1 MTMKT
6 TILLTSALTAL
17 SVAATTV
24 TAEAGGFAVREQSI
38 YGLGTSFAGIA
49 APGASPS
56 SMFWNPAAVTAFGP
70 GFVGESN
77 FTFIIPRSEIDVIT
91 ATGPL
96 ATSNGLLATPTSLVP
111 SPFGLAPAAAV
122 APTVSR
128 GAGAPTLLRGQNLG
142 TNGTGDIAQD
152 ALVPSSYS
160 ALNLGMFGFD
170 DRVSVGLAI
179 SAPFGLV
186 TKNDYNSA
194 ARFHGRTSELRV
206 INAAPTVGFQV
217 NDLVAVGVG
226 LQVSYIDVRLTQAS
240 PLPSPV
246 PGIGLQADTEFEG
259 DDIGFGV
266 TAGLTLT
273 PTPTTTIGLGFRS
286 AIDHRL
292 EGDAVVSGPSP
303 VLARPLGGITADVIL
318 PEVVTVGLRQRVTPR
333 FTVLAGYEFTN
344 WSRFDELRVDFVT
357 PGLADNVTAQNYEDG
372 HFFSLG
378 AEFAASEALT
388 LRTGV
393 AYEISPIEDE
403 FRTPRLPDSDRIWA
417 SLGATYA
424 LSDRFS
430 LDASYAHIFAEEA
443 SINLQGIDDPG
454 RGTFVAQ
461 ADSSVDIFGVSLR
474 YKLGGH
480 SAPIEPAVDTYY
492 KP

>member
-1 MTMKT
+1 MAVKT

-17 SVAATTV
+17 CVAATTV
-24 TAEAGGFAVREQSI
+24 TAQAGGFAVREQSI

-77 FTFIIPRSEIDVIT
+77 FTFIIPRAEIDVIT

-96 ATSNGLLATPTSLVP
+96 ATSNGLLATPTTLVP
-111 SPFGLAPAAAV
+111 SPFGPVPAAAV
-122 APTVSR
+122 APTVAR

-170 DRVSVGLAI
+170 DRIAVGLAI
-179 SAPFGLV
+179 TAPFGLV
-186 TKNDYNSA
+186 TKNDFNSA

-206 INAAPTVGFQV
+206 INAMPTVGFQF

-259 DDIGFGV
+259 DDIAFGAS
-266 TAGLTLT
+266 AGLTLT
-273 PTPTTTIGLGFRS
+273 PTPTTTIGVGFRS

-292 EGDAVVSGPSP
+292 EGEAKIAGPSS
-303 VLARPLGGITADVIL
+303 VLARPLGDITADVIL
-318 PEVVTVGLRQRVTPR
+318 PETVTVGLRQRVTPR
-333 FTVLAGYEFTN
+333 FTALAGYEFTN
-344 WSRFDELRVDFVT
+344 WSRFDELRVDFIT
-357 PGLADNVTAQNYEDG
+357 PDLPDNVTAQNYEDG
-372 HFFSLG
+372 HFFTLG
-378 AEFAASEALT
+378 AEFAATEALT
-388 LRTGV
+388 LRTGA
-393 AYEISPIEDE
+393 AYEISPIEEE
-403 FRTPRLPDSDRIWA
+403 FRTPRVPDSDRIWVSA
-417 SLGATYA
+417 GATYA

-430 LDASYAHIFAEEA
+430 LDASYAHIFPDEAPITLEGAE
-443 SINLQGIDDPG
+443 DPG
-454 RGTFVAQ
+454 RGTFI
-461 ADSSVDIFGVSLR
+461 ADASGSVDIFGVSLR

-480 SAPIEPAVDTYY
+480 SAPVEPVVETYF